1 MSDHGSP
8 RSMDLRAWR
17 VSITPLR
24 PWSAHPTFTVE
35 ILLGSTAMDSVEPIR
50 SCPSAG
56 AFDHGIE
63 TPLITSRPGKLSD
76 GSFNAWKGFGPV
88 APVSSRTTTTRLLAV
103 LPSHLRRPK
112 NAWYTVSY

>member
-24 PWSAHPTFTVE
+24 PWSAQPTYTVE
-35 ILLGSTAMDSVEPIR
+35 LLLGSTAMDSVEPIR

-76 GSFNAWKGFGPV
+76 GSFNAWKGFGPS
-88 APVSSRTTTTRLLAV
+88 PPLSSPPTTTSLLPEV
-103 LPSHLRRPK
+103 P
-112 NAWYTVSY
+112 NDT